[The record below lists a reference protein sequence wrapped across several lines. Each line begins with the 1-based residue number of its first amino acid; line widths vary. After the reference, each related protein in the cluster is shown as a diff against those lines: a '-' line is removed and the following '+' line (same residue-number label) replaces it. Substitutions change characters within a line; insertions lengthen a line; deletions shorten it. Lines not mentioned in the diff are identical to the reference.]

1 MSYISNVMGWILARL
16 SELVGHNFAAS
27 VLVFT
32 ILVNLLML
40 PLSIKTQKSTVKQT
54 KLKPKLDALKKKYG
68 NDRQK
73 MSQAT
78 SELYTKEGVSM
89 SGGCMPMIVRLLVM
103 MGVYWA
109 VVSPLTYVLHIDTA
123 ALDSAKA
130 WTSYV
135 KVVEGESITADDWA
149 KLGLES
155 VKAEQSVIDMAKK
168 YNDTENVEKYAKLT
182 IVNRTAQLKDVEKGS
197 VQSKI
202 KDDIKAKKVV
212 REVEI
217 VEYLTG
223 KNQSPA
229 VREAYEIKGG
239 KYDELDKISFDLF
252 GLDLTQT
259 PKFSWNF
266 SNWQPIW
273 IIPLISFLASLLQS
287 LVSSYLQKKNNP
299 DAPGMAGMM
308 IGMSV
313 FSLWI
318 AFSVPG
324 AVGFYWACSSLIA
337 GGIQTVMQIV
347 YSPAVVLAKDQAKN
361 VVNRAKQEQ
370 SRIAAVDA
378 KTNQENS

>member
-1 MSYISNVMGWILARL
+1 MSYISNIMGWILARL

-73 MSQAT
+73 YSQAT
-78 SELYTKEGVSM
+78 SELYSKEGVSM
-89 SGGCMPMIVRLLVM
+89 SGGCLPMFVRLFVM

-123 ALDSAKA
+123 AIDSAKA

-135 KVVEGESITADDWA
+135 KVVDGTAITADEWA
-149 KLGLES
+149 NAGLES
-155 VKAEQSVIDMAKK
+155 VKAEQSVIDMAQK
-168 YNDTENVEKYAKLT
+168 YNDADNVEKYAKLT
-182 IVNRTAQLKDVEKGS
+182 IVDRAAQLESAQDGS
-197 VQSKI
+197 VQAKI
-202 KDDIKAKKVV
+202 KKEIKNNKVV

-223 KNQSPA
+223 NKKNAA
-229 VREAYEIKGG
+229 VREAYELKGG
-239 KYDELDKISFDLF
+239 KYDELDKVNFDLF

-273 IIPLISFLASLLQS
+273 AIPLMSFLASLLQS
-287 LVSSYLQKKNNP
+287 LVSMYLQKRNNP
-299 DAPGMAGMM
+299 DAPGMGVMM

-324 AVGFYWACSSLIA
+324 AVGFYWACSSIIA
-337 GGIQTVMQIV
+337 GGIQSVMQIV
-347 YSPAVVLAKDQAKN
+347 YSPSVVLAKDQAKT
-361 VVNRAKQEQ
+361 VIARAKQEQ
-370 SRIAAVDA
+370 SRIDTINARE
-378 KTNQENS
+378 NEENS